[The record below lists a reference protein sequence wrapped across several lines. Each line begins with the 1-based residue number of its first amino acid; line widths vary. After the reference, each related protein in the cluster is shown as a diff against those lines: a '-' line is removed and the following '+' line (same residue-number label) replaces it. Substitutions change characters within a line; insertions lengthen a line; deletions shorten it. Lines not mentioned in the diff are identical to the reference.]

1 MWLKG
6 NSNEKDIHAEAR
18 RAKVCNDKKYKGKGD
33 IKFTTTKTKAAFDQ
47 RFVEGTFVPLR
58 KYASQRGLDASE
70 TVLDTDLAI
79 LVMDKFGERVKR
91 CEVTGVLGI
100 ELLDGAAGG
109 EYRFRHGIDE
119 SVTMQK
125 GQEFDDKHQWQLKF
139 ESLQTKM
146 GGNPIEL

>member
-1 MWLKG
+1 M
-6 NSNEKDIHAEAR
+6 
-18 RAKVCNDKKYKGKGD
+18 
-33 IKFTTTKTKAAFDQ
+33 
-47 RFVEGTFVPLR
+47 PLR

-79 LVMDKFGERVKR
+79 LVMDKFGERVNR

-100 ELLDGAAGG
+100 ELLDGAADG
-109 EYRFRHGIDE
+109 EYRFRRGIDE

-125 GQEFDDKHQWQLKF
+125 GQEFDDKNQWQLKF
-139 ESLQTKM
+139 ESLQTTM

>member
-1 MWLKG
+1 MQKP
-6 NSNEKDIHAEAR
+6 AEPRCA
-18 RAKVCNDKKYKGKGD
+18 
-33 IKFTTTKTKAAFDQ
+33 TTKSTKEKETLSLPQQKKKAVFDQ

-100 ELLDGAAGG
+100 ELLDGAAVG
-109 EYRFRHGIDE
+109 EYRFRRRSHNAQN
-119 SVTMQK
+119 VTA
-125 GQEFDDKHQWQLKF
+125 DKP
-139 ESLQTKM
+139 S
-146 GGNPIEL
+146 